1 MDFISRIESRP
12 STLAGKTES
21 HGQENYET
29 NVHTLEYIAQSVR

>member
-1 MDFISRIESRP
+1 MDFISKIESRP

-21 HGQENYET
+21 HGKENYET